1 MKTESQ
7 EFNSLLDYCGSDEA
21 EKTINALYDH
31 IGDGID
37 DIYCDMLT
45 VLGEETTDEAVEEY
59 LSDDDHIEKLIGWD
73 CIRYSSED
81 EQDYEEELAWREICE
96 WDDR

>member
-7 EFNSLLDYCGSDEA
+7 EFVKLQDYCGSDDA
-21 EKTINALYDH
+21 ERTINTLYEH
-31 IGDGID
+31 LGDGID

-45 VLGEETTDEAVEEY
+45 TLGEETTDEDVEDY
-59 LSDDDHIEKLIGWD
+59 LSDDDHIERLIGWK
-73 CIRYSSED
+73 CLHYSSAE
-81 EQDYEEELAWREICE
+81 EQDYEEELAWKEIID